1 MKIRKICIAALAF
14 TSMLLAATPG
24 RAGLVLTLDAGN
36 GNKIIVT
43 DGGVGDM
50 TSAVGAISWAGSL
63 GSWIFNFTAGL
74 SNSPAI
80 AGPATLQLT
89 SLNATSYRGGTL
101 TITLEEDNLLFP
113 NGTNMGATTYVGGV
127 TTGNVSFESRL
138 NGNTIGGLT
147 SGAGAFSGTS
157 TTSVNTSNGFTLT
170 EIATLTQ
177 VGAGST
183 GFSMMTTVPEPATL
197 GLLGLGLIGLAFAK
211 RRMQAQQ
218 R

>member
-1 MKIRKICIAALAF
+1 MKIRKLCVSAVAISL
-14 TSMLLAATPG
+14 LLAAAAPSH
-24 RAGLVLTLDAGN
+24 AGLVLTLDAGN
-36 GNKIIVT
+36 GNKITVT

-50 TSAVGAISWAGSL
+50 SAATGAISWVGSL

-80 AGPATLQLT
+80 SGPATLQLT
-89 SLNATSYRGGTL
+89 SLNATSWRGGTL

-113 NGTNMGATTYVGGV
+113 SGSNLAARTLIGGY

-147 SGAGAFSGTS
+147 SGAGAFSGSSNS
-157 TTSVNTSNGFTLT
+157 TVDTSNGFTLT
-170 EIATLTQ
+170 EIATITQ

-183 GFSMMTTVPEPATL
+183 GFSMITTVPEPATL

-211 RRMQAQQ
+211 RRKQAQQ